1 MNESTPSLA
10 GKAAIVTGSSRRIGK
25 AIAARLAAAGA
36 GVVINARAS
45 ADEAEAAAREITD
58 AGGRALV
65 HLADVTDE
73 AAMAGMVD
81 AAVAE
86 YGRLDVV
93 VHNAFLPVGTPIG
106 GLSLDDWHKGLAVVL
121 DGAFLLAKYAIP
133 HLEKTEGRIVFIGGA
148 TAFEGAGG
156 PVVPTAKSGLVGL
169 TRTLART
176 LGPKNVTANLLS
188 LGTISDENDSPERTA
203 HHLKSR
209 PLERIPLG
217 RYGTPDDVGAAVVSI
232 CGEGM
237 RYMTGQVIHLTGGYY
252 MG

>member
-1 MNESTPSLA
+1 M
-10 GKAAIVTGSSRRIGK
+10 GQQ
-25 AIAARLAAAGA
+25 
-36 GVVINARAS
+36 RAS

-58 AGGRALV
+58 AGGKAV
-65 HLADVTDE
+65 VAMGDVTDE
-73 AAMAGMVD
+73 GDVAGLVNT
-81 AAVAE
+81 AIE
-86 YGRLDVV
+86 TYGRLDIA

-133 HLEKTEGRIVFIGGA
+133 HLEKTQGRIVFIGGA

-176 LGPKNVTANLLS
+176 LGAKGVTANLLS
-188 LGTISDENDSPERTA
+188 LGTITDEHDSPERTA
-203 HHLKSR
+203 YHLKSR
-209 PLERIPLG
+209 PLDRIPLG
-217 RYGTPDDVGAAVVSI
+217 RHGTPDDVGAAVVSI